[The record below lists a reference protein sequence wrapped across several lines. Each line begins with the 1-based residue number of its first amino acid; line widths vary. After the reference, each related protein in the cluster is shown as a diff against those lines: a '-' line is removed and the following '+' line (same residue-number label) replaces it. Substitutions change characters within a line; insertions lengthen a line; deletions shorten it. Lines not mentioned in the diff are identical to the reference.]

1 MVGFI
6 LRRLATSVV
15 VLFLVSLLTFALVHM
30 VPGDAAVVAA
40 GENASDELIQQ
51 ARERLG
57 LDKPLLVQYAAWV
70 GGVLT
75 GDLGTSLFSSQSA
88 ASAVVSR
95 IPATV
100 SLTVLAMLW
109 ATVAG
114 VALGIAA
121 ALRPHGW
128 VDRATTWLA
137 TVGVAMPSFWIGL
150 ILVTFLAIQN
160 PWLPATGYRPLTTD
174 PIGWLS
180 HLALPAI
187 ALGTT
192 CCAEIARHTRA
203 SVATVLSRDFVR
215 TAVAKGLSKREVLVH
230 HVLRNAAMPIVTVFG
245 IQLAQMISGA
255 IVVEQVFGLP
265 GLGTFAIEAV
275 ISRDF
280 PFLQAFVLLTTG
292 FVIVI
297 NAVVDMSYAYFNPKL
312 RRVGHD

>member
-1 MVGFI
+1 MVGFV

-40 GENASDELIQQ
+40 GENASEELIQQ

-57 LDKPLLVQYAAWV
+57 LDKPLLVQYVTWV

-88 ASAVVSR
+88 AEAVFARV
-95 IPATV
+95 PVTA
-100 SLTVLAMLW
+100 SLTFLAALW
-109 ATVAG
+109 ATVVGMALG
-114 VALGIAA
+114 VAAA
-121 ALRPHGW
+121 VRPNGW
-128 VDRATTWLA
+128 IDRATTGLA

-150 ILVTFLAIQN
+150 ILVTFFAIQN
-160 PWLPATGYRPLTTD
+160 PLLPATGYRPLTSD
-174 PIGWLS
+174 PAGWLA

-203 SVATVLSRDFVR
+203 SVATVLSRDYVR
-215 TAVAKGLSKREVLVH
+215 TAVAKGLGPRQVLTH
-230 HVLRNAAMPIVTVFG
+230 HVMRNAAVPIVTVFG
-245 IQLAQMISGA
+245 IQLAQLISGA

-280 PFLQAFVLLTTG
+280 PFLQAFVLLTTV

-297 NAVVDMSYAYFNPKL
+297 NAAVDMSYAYLNPKL
-312 RRVGHD
+312 RSVGHG